1 MTIREKNQIINLNKL
16 IKEKIG
22 YHSFMLSSINLQQV
36 RNIGIMAHIDAGK
49 TTVTERILYYTGRV
63 HKMGEV
69 HEGTATM
76 DWMPQERE
84 RGITI
89 SSAVTTSFWKGYQ
102 INIIDTP
109 GHVDFTVEVERSL
122 RVLDGAIVVFCAV
135 GGVEP
140 QSETVWHQADR
151 YQVPRIAFINKMD
164 RVGADFYGTVKMIK
178 EKFTTIPLIL
188 QIPWGIEANF
198 QGIIDVVKM
207 KAYSYTIDSLG
218 TNYCVTEIPDE
229 YREVTEKYRKN
240 MIDILCEEDEEFMVD
255 FLYGKEITLEKIY
268 QTIRKVTVKNR
279 IVPVLCGSAL
289 KNKGIQLLLDA
300 VNKYLP
306 SPLEVLPIKGEHPQ
320 TGKEVVR
327 KTDVNEPLSALVF
340 KVMTDPFF
348 GRLCFIRVYSGI
360 IKEGSYVYNSTQ
372 NIKERINRLVKIHA
386 DHKEQVKEISAG
398 NLGAIIGLK
407 KSGTGDTLCDEKDP
421 IILEKIKFPEPVIS
435 IAIEPKSIADR
446 EKMAIALDKIAEE
459 DPTFRHFVNKDTG
472 QTIISGMGELHL
484 EIIVDRLLREHK
496 VVGNVGKP
504 QVAFKETITK
514 KVTAQGKFIRQS
526 GGKGQYGDVVIEI
539 EPYQEDT
546 FDFVDRTVGGSIPKE
561 YLPAVKQGI
570 QEAML
575 CGVLAS
581 YPVTNIRVSVVNGSF
596 HPVDSSELAFRIAAS
611 KALKEGLRKANPVL
625 LEPIVEIEIR
635 TPEEYLGSII
645 SDLNSRRAK
654 ILGIK
659 EKKNI
664 KGKIIIAHVPLQ
676 EVFGY
681 ATNLRSISQGR
692 ANYVMQFA
700 YYEVVPE
707 SIMKKLFFKI

>member
-1 MTIREKNQIINLNKL
+1 MI
-16 IKEKIG
+16 IKEKNELVKIRK
-22 YHSFMLSSINLQQV
+22 SVKEKLMNNCSMSNIMNLQTV

-69 HEGTATM
+69 HDGTATM

-122 RVLDGAIVVFCAV
+122 RVLDGAIVTFCAV

-140 QSETVWHQADR
+140 QTETVWHQADR
-151 YQVPRIAFINKMD
+151 YHVPRIAFINKMD
-164 RVGADFYGTVKMIK
+164 RVGANFYGTVKMIK
-178 EKFTTIPLIL
+178 DKFSTIPLIIQL
-188 QIPWGIEANF
+188 PWGSEGSF
-198 QGIIDVVKM
+198 QGIIDIITM
-207 KAYSYTIDSLG
+207 KAYSYTIDSEG
-218 TNYCVTEIPDE
+218 INYCVEEIPDE
-229 YREVTEKYRKN
+229 YKKVAEKTQKN
-240 MIDILCEEDEEFMVD
+240 MMDILSEEDELFLEEY
-255 FLYGKEITLEKIY
+255 LYGQGISTERIY
-268 QTIRKVTVKNR
+268 EAIRQATIKNR

-300 VNKYLP
+300 VTRYLP
-306 SPLEVLPIKGEHPQ
+306 SPLEILPIKGENPY
-320 TGKEVVR
+320 TGKEIIR
-327 KTDVNEPLSALVF
+327 KTDAKEPLSALVF
-340 KVMTDPFF
+340 KVSTDPFF
-348 GRLCFIRVYSGI
+348 GRLCFVRVYSGI
-360 IKEGSYVYNSTQ
+360 LKEGSYIYNSTQ

-386 DHKEQVKEISAG
+386 DHKEQVKEVSAG
-398 NLGAIIGLK
+398 NLGAIVGIK
-407 KSGTGDTLCDEKDP
+407 KSATGDTLCDEKNP

-435 IAIEPKSIADR
+435 VAIEPKSIADR
-446 EKMAIALDKIAEE
+446 EKLGFALDKIAEE
-459 DPTFRHFVNKDTG
+459 DPTFKHTVNKDTG

-484 EIIVDRLLREHK
+484 EIIVDRLLRDYK
-496 VVGNVGKP
+496 VDGNVGEP
-504 QVAFKETITK
+504 QVAFRETITR
-514 KVTAQGKFIRQS
+514 KVSSQGKFIRQS
-526 GGKGQYGDVVIEI
+526 GGRGQYGDVIIEI

-561 YLPAVKQGI
+561 YIPAVKQGI

-575 CGVLAS
+575 SGVLAS
-581 YPVTNIRVSVVNGSF
+581 YPVTNIRVSVIDGSF

-611 KALKEGLRKANPVL
+611 KALKDGLKKANPVL

-635 TPEEYLGSII
+635 TPEEYLGAII

-654 ILGIK
+654 VEGIQ
-659 EKKNI
+659 EKSDI
-664 KGKIIIAHVPLQ
+664 KGKIIAANVPLQ

-681 ATNLRSISQGR
+681 ATNLRSLSQGR
-692 ANYVMQFA
+692 ANYIMQFA
-700 YYEVVPE
+700 RYEAVPD
-707 SIMKKLFFKI
+707 SILKKILFKI

>member
-1 MTIREKNQIINLNKL
+1 MI
-16 IKEKIG
+16 IKEKNELVKIRK
-22 YHSFMLSSINLQQV
+22 SVKEKLMNNCSMSNIMNLQTV

-69 HEGTATM
+69 HDGTATM

-122 RVLDGAIVVFCAV
+122 RVLDGAIVTFCAV

-140 QSETVWHQADR
+140 QTETVWHQADR
-151 YQVPRIAFINKMD
+151 YHVPRIAFINKMD
-164 RVGADFYGTVKMIK
+164 RVGANFYGTVKMIK
-178 EKFTTIPLIL
+178 DKFSTIPLIIQL
-188 QIPWGIEANF
+188 PWGSEGSF
-198 QGIIDVVKM
+198 QGIIDIITM
-207 KAYSYTIDSLG
+207 KAYSYIIDSEG
-218 TNYCVTEIPDE
+218 INYCVEEIPDE
-229 YREVTEKYRKN
+229 YKKVAEKTQKN
-240 MIDILCEEDEEFMVD
+240 MMDILSEEDELFLEEY
-255 FLYGKEITLEKIY
+255 LYGQGISTERIY
-268 QTIRKVTVKNR
+268 EAIRQATIKNR

-300 VNKYLP
+300 VTRYLP
-306 SPLEVLPIKGEHPQ
+306 SPLEILPIKGENPY
-320 TGKEVVR
+320 TGKEIIR
-327 KTDVNEPLSALVF
+327 KTDAKEPLSALVF
-340 KVMTDPFF
+340 KVSTDPFF
-348 GRLCFIRVYSGI
+348 GRLCFVRVYSGI
-360 IKEGSYVYNSTQ
+360 LKEGSYIYNSTQ

-386 DHKEQVKEISAG
+386 DHKEQVKEVSAG
-398 NLGAIIGLK
+398 NLGAIVGIK
-407 KSGTGDTLCDEKDP
+407 KSATGDTLCDEKNP

-435 IAIEPKSIADR
+435 VAIEPKSIADR
-446 EKMAIALDKIAEE
+446 EKLGFALDKIAEE
-459 DPTFRHFVNKDTG
+459 DPTFKHTVNKDTG

-484 EIIVDRLLREHK
+484 EIIVDRLLRDYK
-496 VVGNVGKP
+496 VDGNVGEP
-504 QVAFKETITK
+504 QVAFRETITR
-514 KVTAQGKFIRQS
+514 KVSSQGKFIRQS
-526 GGKGQYGDVVIEI
+526 GGRGQYGDVIIEI

-561 YLPAVKQGI
+561 YIPAVKQGI

-575 CGVLAS
+575 SGVLAS
-581 YPVTNIRVSVVNGSF
+581 YPVTNIRVSVIDGSF

-611 KALKEGLRKANPVL
+611 KALKDGLKKANPVL

-635 TPEEYLGSII
+635 TPEEYLGAII

-654 ILGIK
+654 VEGIQ
-659 EKKNI
+659 EKSDI
-664 KGKIIIAHVPLQ
+664 KGKIIVANVPLQ

-681 ATNLRSISQGR
+681 ATNLRSLSQGR
-692 ANYVMQFA
+692 ANYIMQFA
-700 YYEVVPE
+700 RYEAVPD
-707 SIMKKLFFKI
+707 SILKKILFKI

>member
-1 MTIREKNQIINLNKL
+1 MI
-16 IKEKIG
+16 IKEKTKRNNFKKYIKEEIENK
-22 YHSFMLSSINLQQV
+22 YSMLNSNGLQKV

-102 INIIDTP
+102 INTIDTP

-122 RVLDGAIVVFCAV
+122 RILDGAIVVFCAV

-140 QSETVWHQADR
+140 QTETVWHQADR

-164 RVGADFYGTVKMIK
+164 RTGADFYGTIKMIK
-178 EKFTTIPLIL
+178 EKFSAIPLVT
-188 QIPWGIEANF
+188 QIPWGKEGDF
-198 QGIIDVVKM
+198 QGIIDIVQM

-218 TNYCVTEIPDE
+218 TNYCVEEIP
-229 YREVTEKYRKN
+229 EKYMKEAEKAQKKL
-240 MIDILCEEDEEFMVD
+240 MDILSEEDESFMED
-255 FLYGKEITLEKIY
+255 YLYNKDISEERIY
-268 QTIRKVTVKNR
+268 QTIRKLTIRNKL
-279 IVPVLCGSAL
+279 VPVLCGSAL

-300 VNKYLP
+300 VNNYLP
-306 SPLEVLPIKGEHPQ
+306 SPLEVLPIIGEDPK
-320 TGKEVVR
+320 TGKEITR

-340 KVMTDPFF
+340 KVTTDPFF
-348 GRLCFIRVYSGI
+348 GRLCFIRVYSGTI
-360 IKEGSYVYNSTQ
+360 SEGHYVYNSTQ

-407 KSGTGDTLCDEKDP
+407 KSGTGDTLCDEKKP

-435 IAIEPKSIADR
+435 IAIEPKSLGDR
-446 EKMAIALDKIAEE
+446 EKMAIALNKIGEE
-459 DPTFRHFVNKDTG
+459 DPTFKHAYNKDTG

-484 EIIVDRLLREHK
+484 EIIVDRLLREYK
-496 VVGNVGKP
+496 LDGNIGEP
-504 QVAFKETITK
+504 QVAFRET
-514 KVTAQGKFIRQS
+514 VTEKATARGRFIRQS
-526 GGKGQYGDVVIEI
+526 GGRGQYGDVIIEV
-539 EPYQEDT
+539 EPYKEGT
-546 FDFVDRTVGGSIPKE
+546 FEFIDRTVGGSIPKE
-561 YLPAVKQGI
+561 YMPAVKQGI

-581 YPVTNIRVSVVNGSF
+581 YPVTNIRVSVIDGSF
-596 HPVDSSELAFRIAAS
+596 HSVDSSELAFKIAAS
-611 KALKEGLRKANPVL
+611 IALKEGLKKANPVL

-654 ILGIK
+654 ILGIQ
-659 EKKNI
+659 EKSNI

-681 ATNLRSISQGR
+681 ATNLRSITQGR
-692 ANYVMQFA
+692 AIYVMQFA
-700 YYEVVPE
+700 YYEIAPE
-707 SIMKKLFFKI
+707 DVIKKISCII